1 MTDYKE
7 QAKQIMGFFGINPTK
22 KDPDLDTLL
31 SGVNLVKL
39 IIHDFLHDEDQ
50 EKADFEKQF
59 CKDGETAKEYIDKFY
74 RDFTEY
80 AKDNGY
86 KPLTKEQQEQFNRD
100 VRKIL
105 KFTDEQL
112 KQFINIMGMDT
123 FEKTVSEII
132 DDIEKK
138 KSASKIPPVTNTPI
152 T

>member
-1 MTDYKE
+1 MTDYKK
-7 QAKQIMGFFGINPTK
+7 QAKQIMGFFGINPTEK
-22 KDPDLDTLL
+22 ENDLETLL
-31 SGVNLVKL
+31 SGVNFAKL

-59 CKDGETAKEYIDKFY
+59 CADGETAKEYIDKFY
-74 RDFTEY
+74 SDFTEY
-80 AKDNGY
+80 AKGNGY
-86 KPLTKEQQEQFNRD
+86 KPLTQEQQEQFNHD

-112 KQFINIMGMDT
+112 KQFIDIMGMDN

-138 KSASKIPPVTNTPI
+138 RVIARSRP
-152 T
+152 